1 MWAQRLCAPGEFES
15 VQVPDP
21 DPLRPGQVLLRTL
34 AGGIC
39 GSDTPKFTGRR
50 GFQVDADGGLL
61 PWRAG
66 YPLHEVVGEV
76 LASRHAEIGV
86 GSRVVGWATRS
97 DALAEFVVTAG
108 AEVCEY
114 DPALPAQSAVLMQPL
129 ACVLYAVAQL
139 PAQDA
144 DVAILGLGPIGLLF
158 AHVLKSAGA
167 TRVVGIDPVDRSGIA
182 TTFGLDAALRTTSGA
197 WAAGLNAAD
206 QPGLVIEAVGH
217 QVSTLQHAISAA
229 APRGRILYF
238 GIPDDDV
245 YPLDMEAIMR
255 KNLTLSG
262 GITRERRE
270 MLTQA
275 GAYLEKYPDLCTDLI
290 SAIYPAERAQEAFDT
305 AIVPAP
311 DRLKVVL
318 TME

>member
-1 MWAQRLCAPGEFES
+1 MWAQRLCAPGVFEP
-15 VQVPDP
+15 VEVAEPG
-21 DPLRPGQVLLRTL
+21 PLGPGEVLLRTL

-39 GSDTPKFTGRR
+39 GSDMPKFTGRK
-50 GFQVDADGGLL
+50 GFRVDADGALL
-61 PWRAG
+61 PWPAG
-66 YPLHEVVGEV
+66 CPLHEVVGEV
-76 LASRHAEIGV
+76 LASRHSEVAV

-114 DPALPAQSAVLMQPL
+114 DPELAPEHAVLAQPL

-139 PAQDA
+139 PVQDA
-144 DVAILGLGPIGLLF
+144 DIAILGLGPIGLLF
-158 AHVLKSAGA
+158 AHALKSAGA
-167 TRVVGIDPVDRSGIA
+167 ARVVGVDPVDRSGIA
-182 TTFGLDAALRTTSGA
+182 AAFGLDTAIRSTSGA
-197 WAAGLNAAD
+197 WAAGLSDARR
-206 QPGLVIEAVGH
+206 PGIVIEAVGH

-229 APRGRILYF
+229 GLRGRILYF

-255 KNLTLSG
+255 KNLTISG
-262 GITRERRE
+262 GITRQRRE

-275 GAYLEKYPDLCTDLI
+275 GAYLAKYPELCTDLI
-290 SAIYPAERAQEAFDT
+290 SAVYPADQAQQAFDT
-305 AIVPAP
+305 VIVPAS

-318 TME
+318 TMA